1 MKQIGR
7 PVQLIMA
14 ILPRFDKT
22 KLKCYNCEKI
32 DHYAKD
38 YWNLTIR
45 VEENVNLIV
54 EGEKKATLLLIHN
67 DQMQAKKTCGI

>member
-7 PVQLIMA
+7 PVQLTMT
-14 ILPRFDKT
+14 ILPKFDKT

-38 YWNLTIR
+38 YWNLTRR
-45 VEENVNLIV
+45 VDENVNLVV
-54 EGEKKATLLLIHN
+54 EGEKKSHFITSP
-67 DQMQAKKTCGI
+67 